1 MTKWLLLL
9 HLALVLSSCSG
20 GVTSPSF
27 EKLSELTSPD
37 EDQATPP
44 DVTGDGN
51 ALRAAAVPDED
62 SHEERGPEAFAGVFE
77 RLSTRANP
85 FLRTRPKKGVPV
97 LDSKKEDI
105 GGAVSTLQG
114 APDWET
120 RFAFLYSLGYNEK
133 TVRAALREISRTHG
147 TFAPSHVDTFAAAYA
162 VYRAEQNAIAAK
174 DRAVRVNKLINGA
187 ATPAKNKKAAAPS
200 NDQKRTALA
209 SIEEGPS
216 PRSVLELT
224 SPPRVRKDSVTPF
237 IEDLAKKHDDLLEQK
252 RRAKEVI
259 SERQKEMNEAIAWL
273 KEEKSQFV
281 KRVNHRDIDAFALP

>member
-44 DVTGDGN
+44 DVTGDRN
-51 ALRAAAVPDED
+51 ALRAAAGPDED
-62 SHEERGPEAFAGVFE
+62 SHEERGTEAFAGVFE
-77 RLSTRANP
+77 RLSARANP

-120 RFAFLYSLGYNEK
+120 GFAFLY
-133 TVRAALREISRTHG
+133 
-147 TFAPSHVDTFAAAYA
+147 
-162 VYRAEQNAIAAK
+162 
-174 DRAVRVNKLINGA
+174 
-187 ATPAKNKKAAAPS
+187 
-200 NDQKRTALA
+200 
-209 SIEEGPS
+209 
-216 PRSVLELT
+216 
-224 SPPRVRKDSVTPF
+224 
-237 IEDLAKKHDDLLEQK
+237 
-252 RRAKEVI
+252 
-259 SERQKEMNEAIAWL
+259 
-273 KEEKSQFV
+273 
-281 KRVNHRDIDAFALP
+281 